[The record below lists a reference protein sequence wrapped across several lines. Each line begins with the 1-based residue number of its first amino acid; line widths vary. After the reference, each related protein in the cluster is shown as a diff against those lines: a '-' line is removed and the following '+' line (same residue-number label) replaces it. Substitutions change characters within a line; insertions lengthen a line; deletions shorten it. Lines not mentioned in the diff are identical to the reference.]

1 MACAGRYD
9 PSPPTFLKTSGLLQ
23 PQSGRRPTV
32 CWAGEGSCN
41 VKIKQP
47 TRCNRRESVAG
58 EVFYCKIALSWTGNG
73 RLDPDNVPLALS
85 PLSTGS
91 AGWSGKGGRRGC
103 WGQKNRN
110 QAFAK
115 GIERGGGGQMPR
127 GKGLRFGY
135 FGDSR
140 VQNGAPEG
148 KRSFEAG
155 PRGRGRASQPP
166 PCPPLSVPILQ
177 LAGGCHQGRG
187 GGV

>member
-1 MACAGRYD
+1 MGAA
-9 PSPPTFLKTSGLLQ
+9 SASTTSGALSARSVVEAASASTR
-23 PQSGRRPTV
+23 SGVLSARSASVVISRPTV
-32 CWAGEGSCN
+32 CLAGEGSCN

-103 WGQKNRN
+103 WGQKNRK

-115 GIERGGGGQMPR
+115 GIERGEGGRYRAEGASFRIFR
-127 GKGLRFGY
+127 GLQGPKWC
-135 FGDSR
+135 
-140 VQNGAPEG
+140 
-148 KRSFEAG
+148 AG
-155 PRGRGRASQPP
+155 RQTELRGRAQGARTGVAAS
-166 PCPPLSVPILQ
+166 PLPAS
-177 LAGGCHQGRG
+177 
-187 GGV
+187 